1 MERPQEDIG
10 RGEVT
15 MKGGKEL
22 KEEVQDKGFC
32 TLCGL
37 CVGRCPYIKSL
48 EDKIAVVFP
57 CGIEEGKC
65 YAACPRTF
73 TDWDA
78 VEGQFLGDVDGRDP
92 LIGRYT
98 QIWMARGTNPEVT
111 RGSQD
116 GGTVTTLIS
125 TAMAEGM
132 IEGAVLTSASD
143 GLAPQAA
150 LVTDAA
156 DIGKAAGSKYIAATS
171 LQALHQARRS
181 GLESIGVVGRPCQ
194 VMGVRKYQAVV
205 PEECNKDRTLVIG
218 LFCMWALSYGFR
230 DYVRQEAGDRQVLG
244 VAIPKGELQIK
255 TTDGTISKSVE
266 EAKQF
271 TRSACNICWDVT
283 SELADISVG
292 AAEFAEGW
300 NTLIVRTER
309 GWGLVGKALK
319 SGALEI
325 KEYPPAM
332 LEELRMAA
340 LGKKRRVVAELTR
353 IQNEGTSIVD
363 LSSPRFRSVVEEE
376 VN

>member
-1 MERPQEDIG
+1 
-10 RGEVT
+10 

-57 CGIEEGKC
+57 CDIEEGKC

-78 VEGQFLGDVDGRDP
+78 VEGQILGDVDGRDP

-98 QIWMARGTNPEVT
+98 QVWMARGTNPELI
-111 RGSQD
+111 RGTQD
-116 GGTVTTLIS
+116 GGTVTTLIR

-132 IEGAVLTSASD
+132 IEGAVLTATSD

-150 LVTDAA
+150 LITEA
-156 DIGKAAGSKYIAATS
+156 DQIGKTSGSKYIAATS
-171 LQALHQARRS
+171 LQALHQARRA
-181 GLESIGVVGRPCQ
+181 GLDKVGIVGRPCQ
-194 VMGVRKYQAVV
+194 VMGIRKYQTAV
-205 PEECNKDRTLVIG
+205 PEECNQDNTMVIG

-230 DYVRQEAGDRQVLG
+230 DYVRQEAGDQEVTG
-244 VAIPKGELQIK
+244 IAIPKGELQIK
-255 TTDGTISKSVE
+255 TVDGTITKSVE

-271 TRSACNICWDVT
+271 ARSACNLCWDVT

-300 NTLIVRTER
+300 NTLIVRSER
-309 GWGLVGKALK
+309 GWALLGKALK
-319 SGALEI
+319 AGVLEI

-353 IQNEGTSIVD
+353 IQSEGASMVD
-363 LSSPRFRSVVEEE
+363 LASPRFQCVNEGE

>member
-1 MERPQEDIG
+1 
-10 RGEVT
+10 

-78 VEGQFLGDVDGRDP
+78 VEQQILGDVNGRDP

-98 QIWMARGTNPEVT
+98 QVWMARGTDPELT
-111 RGSQD
+111 KGSQD
-116 GGTVTTLIS
+116 GGTVTTLIR

-132 IEGAVLTSASD
+132 IEGAVLTSSTD

-150 LVTDAA
+150 LVTEAA
-156 DIGKAAGSKYIAATS
+156 EIGKTAGSKYIAATS
-171 LQALHQARRS
+171 LQALHEARRA
-181 GLESIGVVGRPCQ
+181 GLGNVGIVGRPCQ
-194 VMGVRKYQAVV
+194 VMGIRKYQTVV
-205 PEECNKDRTLVIG
+205 PEECSQDKTLVIG

-230 DYVRQEAGDRQVLG
+230 EYVRQEAGDREVTG
-244 VAIPKGELQIK
+244 IAIPQGELQIK
-255 TTDGTISKSVE
+255 TADGIITKSVE

-271 TRSACNICWDVT
+271 ARSACNLCWDVT

-292 AAEFAEGW
+292 AAEFTEGW
-300 NTLIVRTER
+300 NTLIVRSER
-309 GWGLVGKALK
+309 GWALLGKALK
-319 SGALEI
+319 AGVLEI
-325 KEYPPAM
+325 KEYPAPM

-353 IQNEGTSIVD
+353 VQSEGASIVD
-363 LSSPRFRSVVEEE
+363 LTSPLFTRVVEGE